1 MDDIQVFVEYPS
13 ERHNFAIIPGM
24 EYMGTIY
31 YINQDEHSL
40 KARVFQ
46 ALSLE
51 QLEEENT
58 NVEQT
63 DTDEADTDEQPASGE
78 EAGDA
83 GEAAAEVK

>member
-1 MDDIQVFVEYPS
+1 
-13 ERHNFAIIPGM
+13 M

-31 YINQDEHSL
+31 YINQEEHSL

-58 NVEQT
+58 NVEQAGS
-63 DTDEADTDEQPASGE
+63 DEADTDEQPASE
-78 EAGDA
+78 EETEDA
-83 GEAAAEVK
+83 GEAAAEVE

>member
-1 MDDIQVFVEYPS
+1 
-13 ERHNFAIIPGM
+13 
-24 EYMGTIY
+24 MGTIY
-31 YINQDEHSL
+31 YINQEEHSL

-63 DTDEADTDEQPASGE
+63 DADEAETDEQTVSRE
-78 EAGDA
+78 ETGDA
-83 GEAAAEVK
+83 AEAAVEVQ